1 MLRKIGMYAV
11 LSLIVVALTASVA
24 LAARTGATGNAQFKS
39 VSITDND
46 DGTVNASGLITGL
59 GSDLV
64 TLQLITSGTAF
75 VDCTNKG
82 GQLVEAQ
89 AQTADASTTTA
100 PQRPENGRLVFDFD
114 STAPTTLTSNPC
126 PNGNW
131 TPTITSIDITS
142 ATLNVIQNGETVLTY
157 GPLNPQ

>member
-24 LAARTGATGNAQFKS
+24 LAARSTPTGNAQFKS
-39 VSITDND
+39 VDLVDNGN
-46 DGTVNASGLITGL
+46 GTVNASGLITGL

-100 PQRPENGRLVFDFD
+100 PQRPENGRLAFNFT
-114 STAPTTLTSNPC
+114 STAPTELTTNPC

-131 TPTITSIDITS
+131 TYTITSIDITS

-157 GPLNPQ
+157 TENPI